1 MINPTNVGTWKL
13 LLESKVVKTDIKHKD
28 KDGIKRIPIWIK
40 TTTPITNHV
49 DANESIQI
57 EQRTQVLELSK
68 CIKHRRVA
76 RTPNP
81 ELRRRGVRKPPT
93 YITPFH
99 FAFLWLFYYKEIMTR
114 IAELDEEHTD

>member
-1 MINPTNVGTWKL
+1 
-13 LLESKVVKTDIKHKD
+13 LESKVVKTDIKHKD